1 MLLMVEGL
9 RTHSTEVVEV
19 GVEVVWGNGAVVGV
33 LLQLVLLMELIWG
46 RGGAATSGVLRG
58 KQRGAALSKVE
69 MGEVRSGHTVR
80 AHR

>member
-46 RGGAATSGVLRG
+46 RGGAATGGVLRG
-58 KQRGAALSKVE
+58 QQGGAVLAKVM
-69 MGEVRSGHTVR
+69 MGEVRSRYTVR
-80 AHR
+80 ADR